1 LQKPKGETS
10 LNEVLQK
17 HEENDSKEEG
27 QKESHKQ
34 TLITKKLLKE
44 EVGGRSHR
52 VRV

>member
-27 QKESHKQ
+27 HKE
-34 TLITKKLLKE
+34 TLITEKVLNLGFE
-44 EVGGRSHR
+44 L
-52 VRV
+52 